1 MSSPSGGGG
10 SITWGPMAAAIKAS
24 VSTVR
29 TGLSAISTAK
39 SSMKLEATAK
49 LQWDM
54 SIMQQVL
61 QASSNVTEGCLSSA
75 KTAINNMSR

>member
-1 MSSPSGGGG
+1 M
-10 SITWGPMAAAIKAS
+10 SITWGPMQTAIRSS

-39 SSMKLEATAK
+39 SSMKLEATAR

-61 QASSNVTEGCLSSA
+61 QASSNVVEGCLSSA
-75 KTAINNMSR
+75 KSAISNMAR

>member
-1 MSSPSGGGG
+1 MT
-10 SITWGPMAAAIKAS
+10 INWGPMATAIRTS
-24 VSTVR
+24 VSAVR
-29 TGLSAISTAK
+29 VGLSTVSNAP

-61 QASSNVTEGCLSSA
+61 QASSNVVEGCLSSA